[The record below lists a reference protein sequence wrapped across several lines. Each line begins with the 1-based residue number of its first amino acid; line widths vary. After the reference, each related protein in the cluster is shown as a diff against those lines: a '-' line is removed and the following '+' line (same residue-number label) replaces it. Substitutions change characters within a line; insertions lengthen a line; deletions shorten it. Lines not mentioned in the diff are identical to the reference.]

1 MKLYRLQRFCGASF
15 RHIATLCLNIFCV
28 FVVAIVSTS
37 CRFNSDPPRIIVIE
51 ALQTQIS
58 ATQSSISESLGLDP
72 STTDPVVSRVRVGH
86 QETLKLD
93 GQRFTHLEGSFDWQL
108 PQDPVRVDSA
118 FEVFLLRG
126 ERGEGWTLARP
137 VSGKAD
143 DIQRWL
149 LYPLGLPAS

>member
-1 MKLYRLQRFCGASF
+1 M
-15 RHIATLCLNIFCV
+15 
-28 FVVAIVSTS
+28 
-37 CRFNSDPPRIIVIE
+37 E
-51 ALQTQIS
+51 ALQVQIS

-93 GQRFTHLEGSFDWQL
+93 GQRFTHIEGSFDWQL
-108 PQDPVRVDSA
+108 PQDPVRVDST

-137 VSGKAD
+137 VSGEAD

>member
-1 MKLYRLQRFCGASF
+1 MPSGAFSS
-15 RHIATLCLNIFCV
+15 RIAFLVINIFCL
-28 FVVAIVSTS
+28 FNIAIICTS
-37 CRFNSDPPRIIVIE
+37 CGFNSDPPRSIVME
-51 ALQTQIS
+51 ALQAQIT
-58 ATQSSISESLGLDP
+58 ATQSSISESLGLNP

-108 PQDPVRVDSA
+108 PQDPVRVDSS
-118 FEVFLLRG
+118 FELFLLRG

>member
-1 MKLYRLQRFCGASF
+1 MKLYRLRTFCSASF
-15 RHIATLCLNIFCV
+15 GRIAILGLNIFCV
-28 FVVAIVSTS
+28 FVVAFASNS
-37 CRFNSDPPRIIVIE
+37 CGLNSDPPRSIVME
-51 ALQTQIS
+51 ALQAQIS

-86 QETLKLD
+86 QEMLKLD

-108 PQDPVRVDSA
+108 PQDPVRVDSV
-118 FEVFLLRG
+118 FELFLLRG

>member
-1 MKLYRLQRFCGASF
+1 MKLYRLRRFCGACLG
-15 RHIATLCLNIFCV
+15 HIATLVSNIFCV
-28 FVVAIVSTS
+28 FVIAFLSAS
-37 CRFNSDPPRIIVIE
+37 CGVNSDPPRSIVME

-118 FEVFLLRG
+118 FELFLLRG

-143 DIQRWL
+143 IQRWL